1 MLSALIKA
9 QPRKDGTVLDPLAIV
24 TTRKKEKAPAP
35 KDFKNSKKQKKDGGV
50 KEKKPR
56 KNKVVPASDN
66 EDDEADFSEF
76 VPLDNVPTG
85 HYDGY
90 VDEDVEAECGILSS
104 ERDEDVYAKK
114 ESEWSEFVKEEEERY
129 DEEYETSSATS
140 HSVEGSLTSI
150 DPDDYGVDSYDSLS
164 IDGETLDQSDDDV
177 FDLYSYKKKDPKQTK
192 TKTFSGIAIFEDT
205 DWTP

>member
-9 QPRKDGTVLDPLAIV
+9 QPRKDVAVSNVAIV
-24 TTRKKEKAPAP
+24 TTKRKEK
-35 KDFKNSKKQKKDGGV
+35 KKKVDGV

-66 EDDEADFSEF
+66 ESDEVDFSEF
-76 VPLDNVPTG
+76 VPLENVPTA

-90 VDEDVEAECGILSS
+90 VDEDVEMCGILSF
-104 ERDEDVYAKK
+104 EKEEDVYAKK

-129 DEEYETSSATS
+129 DEEYDTSSATS
-140 HSVEGSLTSI
+140 PSVEGSLTSI
-150 DPDDYGVDSYDSLS
+150 EPDDDYGIDSYDSLS
-164 IDGETLDQSDDDV
+164 IDGDTLDQSDDDV

-205 DWTP
+205 DWIP

>member
-9 QPRKDGTVLDPLAIV
+9 QPRKDGNDTNLAIV
-24 TTRKKEKAPAP
+24 TTKRKEK
-35 KDFKNSKKQKKDGGV
+35 KKKADGV

-66 EDDEADFSEF
+66 ESDEVDFSEF
-76 VPLDNVPTG
+76 VPLENVPTA

-90 VDEDVEAECGILSS
+90 VDEDNEMCGILSP

-129 DEEYETSSATS
+129 DEEYDTSSATS
-140 HSVEGSLTSI
+140 PSVEGSLTSI
-150 DPDDYGVDSYDSLS
+150 EPDDDYGVDSYDSLS
-164 IDGETLDQSDDDV
+164 IDGDSLDPSDDDI
-177 FDLYSYKKKDPKQTK
+177 FDSYSHKKKEPKQNK
-192 TKTFSGIAIFEDT
+192 VKTFNGIAIFEDT
-205 DWTP
+205 DWIP